1 MIRITDLP
9 AIIFHPLRWF
19 KEGTRIWFSRFNKTG
34 AKSLHTSY
42 ASIKKSSIRVEGKG
56 NSVHLNGCDLYN
68 STIYL
73 RGGGLSL
80 VIEKE
85 VQLENIRIKIIGNS
99 NVVRIGV
106 GTTMGGG
113 NIVCGGKEISVNIGE
128 KCVIADGVDIWST
141 DTHSIIQEGKLVNAP
156 KSIHIGNHVWIGK
169 DVAILKGVSV
179 GDDAVIGM
187 RSTVTRDIAPGT
199 LSVGSPARIIKEEID
214 WNIWNPN
221 NS

>member
-9 AIIFHPLRWF
+9 AIVFHPFYWF
-19 KEGTRIWFSRFNKTG
+19 KERTKIWFSRFTKSKT
-34 AKSLHTSY
+34 SSIQTSH
-42 ASIKKSSIRVEGKG
+42 ASIKKCSIRLEGK
-56 NSVHLNGCDLYN
+56 NNVVQLDACDLYN
-68 STIYL
+68 TSIYI
-73 RGGGLSL
+73 RGTGHTL
-80 VIEKE
+80 VVGKG
-85 VQLENIRIKIIGNS
+85 VRLENIRIKIIGTAN
-99 NVVRIGV
+99 NIHIGA
-106 GTTMGGG
+106 GTAMGGG
-113 NIVCGGKEISVNIGE
+113 NIICGGKGIPIVIGE
-128 KCVIADGVDIWST
+128 KCVVAEGVDIWST
-141 DTHSIIQEGKLVNAP
+141 DTHSVIQGGELVNAP
-156 KSIHIGNHVWIGK
+156 EPIQIGNHVWIGK